1 MDLTAVR
8 LTFSG
13 LRCCVIIPTFNNG
26 GTLERIIRGVLQYTD
41 DIIVVNDGS
50 TDSTPEI
57 LEKFRNL
64 EIISCP
70 VNAGKGSALRKGF
83 ERAIQKGY
91 SYAITID
98 SDGQHF
104 PEDIPAFIEAIEKEP
119 DSLVLGARNMDQEG
133 VPGTSS
139 FGHKFSIFWFR
150 IETGMKVPD
159 VQTGFRLYPLERIK
173 DIRLY
178 STRFELEVE
187 ALVRLAWR
195 GVKIIS
201 VPVKVYYAPKGERV
215 SHFRKFTD
223 FARVSLVNS
232 ILVMMAILWI
242 RPFLFA
248 KGLKKK
254 SVRGFI
260 KEYIVDSRDSNAK
273 LAWSVAL
280 GVFVGTS
287 PLWGWQM
294 VIAIS
299 TAHALKLNKFVTVA
313 ASNISIPPVMPLIL
327 FMSYVT
333 GGWILGY
340 GISHI
345 HFTPGLTTLLWVK
358 QNLVQYI
365 LGSLVFG
372 LILGSVLG
380 LITWLL
386 LKIFRKVR
394 PDKDTEIPLQPG
406 P

>member
-1 MDLTAVR
+1 
-8 LTFSG
+8 
-13 LRCCVIIPTFNNG
+13 
-26 GTLERIIRGVLQYTD
+26 
-41 DIIVVNDGS
+41 
-50 TDSTPEI
+50 
-57 LEKFRNL
+57 
-64 EIISCP
+64 
-70 VNAGKGSALRKGF
+70 
-83 ERAIQKGY
+83 
-91 SYAITID
+91 
-98 SDGQHF
+98 
-104 PEDIPAFIEAIEKEP
+104 
-119 DSLVLGARNMDQEG
+119 MDQEG

-201 VPVKVYYAPKGERV
+201 VPVKVYYAPKGELV

-273 LAWSVAL
+273 QI
-280 GVFVGTS
+280 GR
-287 PLWGWQM
+287 
-294 VIAIS
+294 
-299 TAHALKLNKFVTVA
+299 
-313 ASNISIPPVMPLIL
+313 ASCRERV
-327 FMSYVT
+327 
-333 GGWILGY
+333 
-340 GISHI
+340 
-345 HFTPGLTTLLWVK
+345 
-358 QNLVQYI
+358 
-365 LGSLVFG
+365 
-372 LILGSVLG
+372 
-380 LITWLL
+380 
-386 LKIFRKVR
+386 
-394 PDKDTEIPLQPG
+394 
-406 P
+406 